1 MDELG
6 RAEWFVI
13 GVTGM
18 ALAAA
23 GHAAIGAA
31 HIAREML
38 RAPTGGNPG
47 PDGSEFQADSGP
59 GGWLLFGTLIMASG
73 AVYHFLSG
81 VRTVVKEVVHVTAR

>member
-6 RAEWFVI
+6 RAEWFAI

-23 GHAAIGAA
+23 SHAAIGAA
-31 HIAREML
+31 HIAREIL
-38 RAPTGGNPG
+38 RAPTGNPG
-47 PDGSEFQADSGP
+47 SDGSEFQADSGP

-73 AVYHFLSG
+73 AIYHLLAG